1 MNDSRFSQFCKA
13 LTVVGMLCLMTGCAT
28 TNRPPE
34 VPPMHTVDEIQDD
47 YIARIDDP
55 WQGFNRNMY
64 RFNYHFDDW
73 IFLPVVRGYEF
84 ITPTFAQTGISNF
97 FNNIQEVPTFLNSLL
112 QAKGDKALTTLGRF
126 VTNTT
131 IGILG
136 FFDPATSLG
145 MKRQDEDFGQ
155 TLGVWGVG
163 TGPYVVLPVLGPNT
177 VRSST
182 RFVVDTIAT
191 DAAVYSNTGLSDDEQ
206 TGLTVLNAV
215 DTRHNQPFRYYG
227 SGYPFEYYFVRFL
240 FVKHR
245 DLAVMK

>member
-1 MNDSRFSQFCKA
+1 
-13 LTVVGMLCLMTGCAT
+13 
-28 TNRPPE
+28 
-34 VPPMHTVDEIQDD
+34 MHTTDEIDD
-47 YIARIDDP
+47 AYIARVDDP
-55 WQGFNRNMY
+55 WQGFNRTMY
-64 RFNYHFDDW
+64 KFNYHFDKYL
-73 IFLPVVRGYEF
+73 FLPVVSGYEF
-84 ITPTFAQTGISNF
+84 ITPTFAQTGVSNF
-97 FNNIQEVPTFLNSLL
+97 FNNIREVPTFMNSLL

-145 MKRQDEDFGQ
+145 MKRQNEDFGQ

-163 TGPYVVLPVLGPNT
+163 AGPYVVLPVLGPNT

-182 RFVVDTIAT
+182 RFVVDTVAT
-191 DAAVYSNTGLSDDEQ
+191 DAAIYSNTGLTNDEE
-206 TGLTVLNAV
+206 TGLALLNAV

-240 FVKHR
+240 FVQSR
-245 DLAVMK
+245 ELAVAK